1 MRRVSRPSSFLIDFR
16 ELRMTTSTYT
26 HAENR
31 FVEIRGRRI
40 AYRSVGTG
48 KPLLLCLR
56 FRGTM
61 DSWDPAFIDVL
72 ARQGLQVITFDY
84 PGLGLSEGTPN
95 YSPATLA
102 DDARDLIVALG
113 LEKPAIGGWSLGGLA
128 VQVFMARHGA
138 LVSHVVLL
146 GTVPAGP
153 NVKGAEQLFNDTAR
167 KDHNDLDDQV
177 VLFFEPRSEASRA
190 AARRSLDRISERTEG
205 RSPEVPV
212 EFARSVLGETPR
224 SPLFPAD
231 PVLQALK
238 STPLPVLHVGGDHD
252 IAFPVENW
260 YALNGQLPTVTLVTL
275 PSTGHAPHHQY
286 PRQAAGYVASFVL
299 GEENA

>member
-1 MRRVSRPSSFLIDFR
+1 
-16 ELRMTTSTYT
+16 MTTETYL

-31 FVEIRGRRI
+31 HAEIRGRRI
-40 AYRSVGTG
+40 AYRSVGSG

-61 DSWDPAFIDVL
+61 DAWDPAFIDALV
-72 ARQGLQVITFDY
+72 AQGFRVITFDY
-84 PGLGLSEGTPN
+84 PGLGLSEGTPD

-113 LEKPAIGGWSLGGLA
+113 LEQPAIGGWSLGGLA
-128 VQVFMARHGA
+128 VQVFIARHA
-138 LVSHVVLL
+138 SLVSHAVLL
-146 GTVPAGP
+146 GTVPPGP

-167 KDHNDLDDQV
+167 KDENGLDDQV
-177 VLFFEPRSEASRA
+177 VLFFEPASPGSRA
-190 AARRSLDRISERTEG
+190 AARASLERIAQRTEG

-212 EFARSVLGETPR
+212 AFARAVLGETPR
-224 SPLFPAD
+224 VPLFPAD

-238 STPLPVLHVGGDHD
+238 HAALPILHLGGDHD

-275 PSTGHAPHHQY
+275 PQAGHAPHHQY
-286 PRQAAGYVASFVL
+286 PRQAAAHVAAFVL
-299 GEENA
+299 ADGER